1 MFWKFNETRLIGLPI
16 LQFSQGARGPDMELI
31 LGWVTGKG
39 LKNRFIIV
47 QVCQD
52 RFTVTGL
59 TTRLIRSIHE
69 LRVFYIHTFYDS
81 SFFIPYIYFFI
92 FLSLKYLYI
101 SFFIT
106 MYNQPCVQP
115 CVQPWVQRYFPLK
128 YCFQYILKYCRV
140 FNVLA
145 CLGFDH
151 TCFNKTR
158 RNHGVLMSWCSL
170 NLCFSEGLNR
180 GTLVRG

>member
-1 MFWKFNETRLIGLPI
+1 MTLPSS
-16 LQFSQGARGPDMELI
+16 F
-31 LGWVTGKG
+31 
-39 LKNRFIIV
+39 
-47 QVCQD
+47 
-52 RFTVTGL
+52 
-59 TTRLIRSIHE
+59 
-69 LRVFYIHTFYDS
+69 HTFIS
-81 SFFIPYIYFFI
+81 SFFYPWNIYIFP
-92 FLSLKYLYI
+92 FLSQCTTLCTTLCTI
-101 SFFIT
+101 LCTTLVQSCVH
-106 MYNQPCVQP
+106 PCVQP
-115 CVQPWVQRYFPLK
+115 CVQPCAQPCVQRWVQRYFPIK